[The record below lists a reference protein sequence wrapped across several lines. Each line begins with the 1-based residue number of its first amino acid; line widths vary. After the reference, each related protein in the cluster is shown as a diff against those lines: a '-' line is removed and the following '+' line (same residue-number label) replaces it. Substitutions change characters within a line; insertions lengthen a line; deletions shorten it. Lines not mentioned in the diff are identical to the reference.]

1 MDKHYPVRWRA
12 IGTAG
17 LMALVFTAPPAVRAQ
32 IEETLVTAQ
41 KRQESVQEVPI
52 AVSAFDASALD
63 DKQIDTFS
71 DLQFN
76 VPNVS
81 YSKSNFSRSNFAIR
95 GIGTASVSTSAD
107 SGVGVHVND
116 VYLQS
121 PLLFETEYYDI
132 EALEVLRGPAGTL
145 FGRNASGG
153 AINMKTRRADI
164 GRFYGDGEA
173 QLGNFDNRRIKGAI
187 NIPLGERVAGRIAGV
202 WLERGGYT
210 ENVFT
215 GNDIDGRRQWSM
227 RGSLRF
233 ELGDNASLDVVGYTF
248 DEDSS
253 RTRSQKQFC
262 ANDPSGIYGCLPTS
276 QETESLNLLSTL
288 GYLLSSSIVL
298 GPTLGVFNPIGAA
311 PAPDSNPD
319 DVRQV
324 SAFSDPSYQ
333 AGEDFVMLELKQGL
347 SEALDLTAIA
357 AYQQIEVISEMDY
370 NGTTD
375 AVPIR
380 IPAAFPLVYPGAA
393 RFLGLSAGGPLPIA
407 QVPNVERS
415 LGLASGHFKLA
426 RNFAA
431 EDTSAEFSAQTSFEA
446 RVNSNFSG
454 PFNFML
460 AASWF
465 QFEGETDYFVRV
477 AGLDYFSLA
486 AAGPTATPAA
496 TFNQLSPGFYNNETP
511 LFELDSRSV
520 FGEGY
525 YEFTDTLKLSVG
537 WRYNVD
543 EKFVRDRQVLLNV
556 PLTVDVAS
564 GATSVGGT
572 SVASF
577 SEAMQAGAALGLYD
591 ADPNTPGNQVFR
603 EAEVTF
609 KKWTGRIVLD
619 WAPNVSFSDE
629 TLLYA
634 SYSRGYKGGG
644 INPPIDTAL
653 FPNTPVNFQPE
664 EIDAFEIGAKNRL
677 WGNRL
682 QANMSLF
689 AYDYTGLQVSK
700 IVNRTSVEENINAD
714 IRGFE
719 GEFILAPSEHWLFN
733 ANLGY
738 LHTRLG
744 DFSTIDP
751 RDPTQGRQD
760 TTLIK
765 DLQASNC
772 VLIHNGQGAASSN
785 AALRAALAANSIPY
799 IPSTAVSGANAPGV
813 ADSAFSACAGLQAL
827 APALGY
833 AYRDGIEVNLK
844 GNSLP
849 NSPQFTVSLGGQY
862 THTFAG
868 GASLTAGL
876 DYYWQDEYTARIFN
890 RRLDRVDAWGVWN
903 AQLTYTSAKQNW
915 FVRLFAQNLGDK
927 NNITGIYSTDQS
939 SGNFTNAFFI
949 EPRLFG
955 LTAGVSFN

>member
-1 MDKHYPVRWRA
+1 MDKPYPARWRA

-41 KRQESVQEVPI
+41 KREESVQEVPI

-132 EALEVLRGPAGTL
+132 DALEVLRGLAGTL
-145 FGRNASGG
+145 FGRNATGG
-153 AINMKTRRADI
+153 AINMKTRRPDI

-173 QLGNFDNRRIKGAI
+173 QLGNFDNRRIKGAV
-187 NIPLGERVAGRIAGV
+187 NIPLGKRVAGRIAGV
-202 WLERGGYT
+202 WLEREGYT
-210 ENVFT
+210 ENIFT
-215 GNDIDGRRQWSM
+215 GNDVDGREQWSI

-233 ELGDNASLDVVGYTF
+233 ELGDNTSIDVIAYTF

-262 ANDPSGIYGCLPTS
+262 DNDPSGIYGCLPTS
-276 QETESLNLLSTL
+276 RQTESLNLLGTL
-288 GYLLSSSIVL
+288 GYLLPSSIVV
-298 GPTLGVFNPIGAA
+298 GPALGVFNPIGA
-311 PAPDSNPD
+311 PPPPDSNPD
-319 DVRQV
+319 DVRKV
-324 SAFSDPSYQ
+324 SAFADPSYE
-333 AGEDFVMLELKQGL
+333 ASEDFVMLELKQGL
-347 SEALDLTAIA
+347 SDTLDLTAIL
-357 AYQQIEVISEMDY
+357 AYQEAEVISEMDY
-370 NGTTD
+370 NGATD
-375 AVPIR
+375 AVPVR

-407 QVPNVERS
+407 QVPDVGRS
-415 LGLASGHFKLA
+415 LGLASGDFKLA

-431 EDTSAEFSAQTSFEA
+431 EDTSVEFSEQTSFEA
-446 RVNSNFSG
+446 RINSSFSG

-460 AASWF
+460 AGSWF
-465 QFEGETDYFVRV
+465 DFEGETDYFVRV
-477 AGLDYFSLA
+477 SGLDYFSLA

-496 TFNQLSPGFYNNETP
+496 TFNQLTPGFYNNETP
-511 LFELDSRSV
+511 LFELDSWGV

-537 WRYNVD
+537 LRYNVD

-556 PLTVDVAS
+556 PLTVDAGT
-564 GATSVGGT
+564 GATSVGGRP
-572 SVASF
+572 VANID
-577 SEAMQAGAALGLYD
+577 EALQAGAALGLYD

-603 EAEVTF
+603 EADVAF
-609 KKWTGRIVLD
+609 RKWTGRVVLD

-634 SYSRGYKGGG
+634 SYSLGYKGGG
-644 INPPIDTAL
+644 INPPIDATL

-664 EIDAFEIGAKNRL
+664 EIGAFEIGTKNRL

-700 IVNRTSVEENINAD
+700 IVNRTSVEENIDAD
-714 IRGFE
+714 IWGFE
-719 GEFILAPSEHWLFN
+719 GEFILAPNANWLFN

-738 LHTRLG
+738 LNTELG

-760 TTLIK
+760 ATLIK
-765 DLQASNC
+765 DFQASNC
-772 VLIHNGQGAASSN
+772 VLIHNGQGAASTN
-785 AALRAALAANSIPY
+785 AALQAALAANAVPY
-799 IPSTAVSGANAPGV
+799 VPSTAVSGANAPGA
-813 ADSAFSACAGLQAL
+813 ADSAFSSCAGLQAL

-833 AYRDGIEVNLK
+833 EYRDGIEVNLK

-849 NSPQFTVSLGGQY
+849 NSPEFTVSLGGQY
-862 THTFAG
+862 TFYFAG
-868 GASLTAGL
+868 GASLAARL

-890 RRLDRVDAWGVWN
+890 RQLDRVDAWDVWN
-903 AQLTYTSAKQNW
+903 AQLTYTSARQNW

-955 LTAGVSFN
+955 LTAGVNLD